1 MNKQVDLLRE
11 RKKYYVKLY
20 GRLVVRGKYCTI
32 SQNKTLRILSRV
44 AQYESTLRVRI
55 ALK

>member
-1 MNKQVDLLRE
+1 VRG
-11 RKKYYVKLY
+11 KKILCKKLY